1 MNTTTSVG
9 ITKEASAVL
18 DTVAKQTG
26 MSKLYLASTVIKLFF
41 DPQVNPNLPQALS
54 AFETDRRTAEQVFV
68 DRIIATM
75 RSENVDG

>member
-1 MNTTTSVG
+1 MNTTSVG
-9 ITKEASAVL
+9 ITKDASAVL

-41 DPQVNPNLPQALS
+41 DPLTNPNLSEALS
-54 AFETDRRTAEQVFV
+54 SFETDRKAAEQVFV

-75 RSENVDG
+75 RSEKTHG